1 MRIGQ
6 AAAAAGL
13 TPRALRYY
21 EERGLLETRRTS
33 AGYREYGPEDV
44 ARLRVVREL
53 LEAGLTIADVRAIVP
68 QLRPLPADG
77 TVDGSPTA
85 WPCEAAQTLWR
96 RRLDDLDRR
105 IDRLTRVRE
114 RLARGIGEPLRAF
127 GGPRSGA
134 APDA

>member
-6 AAAAAGL
+6 AAADAGL

-33 AGYREYGPEDV
+33 AGYREYGPDDV

-68 QLRPLPADG
+68 QLRPPAADG

-85 WPCEAAQTLWR
+85 GPCEAAQTLWR

-114 RLARGIGEPLRAF
+114 RLARGIGEPLRTF
-127 GGPRSGA
+127 GGPGSGA

>member
-1 MRIGQ
+1 
-6 AAAAAGL
+6 
-13 TPRALRYY
+13 
-21 EERGLLETRRTS
+21 
-33 AGYREYGPEDV
+33 V

-68 QLRPLPADG
+68 QLRPASADGTVDG

-85 WPCEAAQTLWR
+85 GPCEAAQTLWR

-114 RLARGIGEPLRAF
+114 RLARGIGEPLRTF
-127 GGPRSGA
+127 GGPGSGA